1 MTIFSFFTSLFSLG
15 LTWIAKAL
23 YTAALFMDGIIYTI
37 VSYCYTIFI
46 IMCNINYN
54 SLMGIVA
61 SLLKNIEAMVMVFV
75 VFKLGITLIQYLLEP
90 EKAAK
95 EGSKIIINL
104 FITAALLISYGY
116 IFGVFNELGMLLI
129 GNPTGYD
136 YVYLNS
142 LAGVT
147 SEKDEGLIMR
157 LVLGET
163 EVEDIGDYLAYST
176 VTIFIH
182 DYGNPQSSRHVAAAI
197 CRKKD
202 EKCQYTK
209 LVDLVTKID
218 LDVEYMPVVG
228 FVVGLYLAFTLIKT
242 AIQVGIRMFKLLIL
256 QILAPVAII
265 TIIGDGLKSEMFQNF
280 VKKYISVFLEVFIRM
295 FSMLIVSVFVCKFFV
310 NIGDFFMALK
320 TDDTWTTLLVTVLV
334 IVAAFKFAS
343 DIPKFINDILP
354 GKFKVGEEK
363 GGFGKFLGG
372 LMGAGLGAVTG
383 FVGGFAGGGLGGAVA
398 GLGAGIFKGGSAGA
412 KGNNIADFFKGQGK
426 VAGDAKSRGQNIRAR
441 GGLGN
446 VMLGGIQSGVG
457 LGDFYDR
464 RISAL
469 DRQTAALNA
478 YDTGSAAELK
488 ERKVKA
494 SGSQLSTYG
503 FAGGGDVTMS
513 SKDEYKAKM
522 REYHS
527 GYNDAAAKLKIA
539 EQSGDESAISAA
551 RLELAKQTKIA
562 DDAAGNI
569 YEEARAALAADET
582 SHTHTLAANYK
593 ALANKNAHIHTRS
606 SDGRSAESNT
616 LGATDTIDIKDQQR
630 MLSNRKYG
638 IQDRA
643 GYDRTHGQK
652 PGGN

>member
-383 FVGGFAGGGLGGAVA
+383 FVGGFAGGGLGGALA
-398 GLGAGIFKGGSAGA
+398 GLGTGAFSGGVSGA
-412 KGNNIADFFKGQGK
+412 KGNSVADFFKGQGK
-426 VAGDAKSRGQNIRAR
+426 VAGDAKTRGQNIRAH
-441 GGLGN
+441 GGLPN
-446 VMLGGIQSGVG
+446 VLLGGIESGIGVG
-457 LGDFYDR
+457 AAQDR
-464 RISAL
+464 RIAAI
-469 DRQTAALNA
+469 DRRSAALEA
-478 YDTGSAAELK
+478 YDAAQKTAVKDEKMGAAETLAGTNYDGSSYSAAASSFYTDGFSD
-488 ERKVKA
+488 VKLGEDKDVYA
-494 SGSQLSTYG
+494 QKMLQFDKDYI
-503 FAGGGDVTMS
+503 AKQAAVDVAIQNGGNV
-513 SKDEYKAKM
+513 
-522 REYHS
+522 
-527 GYNDAAAKLKIA
+527 
-539 EQSGDESAISAA
+539 SAA
-551 RLELAKQTKIA
+551 RQALA
-562 DDAAGNI
+562 D
-569 YEEARAALAADET
+569 ARANAEKRAKDYYDAKKAA
-582 SHTHTLAANYK
+582 AASNPDVK
-593 ALANKNAHIHTRS
+593 AKKEAYISLGGRTKA
-606 SDGRSAESNT
+606 DG
-616 LGATDTIDIKDQQR
+616 TIDMTAEKQR
-630 MLSNRKYG
+630 NYQEKAA
-638 IQDRA
+638 IQNK
-643 GYDRTHGQK
+643 GSFSRTH
-652 PGGN
+652 NS